1 MKLIEAFELVTNSI
15 EDDIKYSKEINNDF
29 NDEFLEKVIDFL
41 ETRCDVLNRAE
52 IRERNWNQRRN
63 LEK

>member
-15 EDDIKYSKEINNDF
+15 EDDIKFCKEINDDF
-29 NDEFLEKVIDFL
+29 DDEFLYKVVDFL

-52 IRERNWNQRRN
+52 QRERKWNQRRN

>member
-1 MKLIEAFELVTNSI
+1 MRLIEAFELVTNSI

-29 NDEFLEKVIDFL
+29 NDEFLNEVINFL
-41 ETRCDVLNRAE
+41 QTRCEVINRAE
-52 IRERNWNQRRN
+52 QRERKWNRNRN

>member
-1 MKLIEAFELVTNSI
+1 MKLIEAFQLVTDCI
-15 EDDIKYSKEINNDF
+15 ESDIKYSKEINNDF
-29 NDEFLEKVIDFL
+29 NDEFLNEVIDFL

-52 IRERNWNQRRN
+52 IRERSWNKRRN

>member
-29 NDEFLEKVIDFL
+29 NDEFLNEVIDFL
-41 ETRCDVLNRAE
+41 TNRCEVINRAE
-52 IRERNWNQRRN
+52 QRERKWNQRRN

>member
-1 MKLIEAFELVTNSI
+1 MRLYEAFELVTNSI

-29 NDEFLEKVIDFL
+29 NDEFLNEVIDFL
-41 ETRCDVLNRAE
+41 ETRCNVLNRAE
-52 IRERNWNQRRN
+52 QRERKWNKMRN

>member
-1 MKLIEAFELVTNSI
+1 MKLIEAFQIVTDSI

-29 NDEFLEKVIDFL
+29 NDEFLNKVVDFL

-52 IRERNWNQRRN
+52 QRERKWNKMRN

>member
-15 EDDIKYSKEINNDF
+15 EDDIKHSKEINNDF
-29 NDEFLEKVIDFL
+29 NDEFLNEVIDFL
-41 ETRCDVLNRAE
+41 TNRCNVLNRAE
-52 IRERNWNQRRN
+52 QRERKWNKMRN

>member
-1 MKLIEAFELVTNSI
+1 MRLIEAFELVTNSI

-29 NDEFLEKVIDFL
+29 NDEFLNEVIDFL
-41 ETRCDVLNRAE
+41 TNRCEVINRAE
-52 IRERNWNQRRN
+52 QRERKWNQRRN

>member
-1 MKLIEAFELVTNSI
+1 MKLIEAFQIVTDSI

-29 NDEFLEKVIDFL
+29 NDEFLNEVIDFL
-41 ETRCDVLNRAE
+41 TNRCEVINRAE
-52 IRERNWNQRRN
+52 QRERKWNQRRN